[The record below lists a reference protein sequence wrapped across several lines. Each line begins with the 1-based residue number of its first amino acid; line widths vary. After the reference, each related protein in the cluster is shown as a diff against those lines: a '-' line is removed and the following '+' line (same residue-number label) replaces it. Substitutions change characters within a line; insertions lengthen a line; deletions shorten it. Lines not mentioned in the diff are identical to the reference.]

1 MNEHIAVRNKTQY
14 LQVGLFLSF
23 QTKNED
29 SDQVIIVA
37 PPHSP
42 QRHDHDLGFT
52 NVGVK
57 CKFGDY
63 LFLML
68 DCWLEVG

>member
-1 MNEHIAVRNKTQY
+1 MW
-14 LQVGLFLSF
+14 LSEWL
-23 QTKNED
+23 TDTMGSWDAHASKNQE